1 MNNLKQEERIMENEI
16 EIMANNMEI
25 EKTKRE
31 IAATKEVLAFKE
43 KQLEELMQILLKR
56 GFTAEEIKEL
66 TK

>member
-1 MNNLKQEERIMENEI
+1 MKQEKILENEI
-16 EIMANNMEI
+16 EIIANNMEI
-25 EKTKRE
+25 EAAKKE
-31 IAATKEVLAFKE
+31 ITATKEVIAFKE